1 MHSLPFLFLALPEN
15 FNPHYHCSADMARA
29 HFITYETLLEDHENQ
44 ILGFMHIGDM
54 SGLTSAHIT
63 CWNVSDFA
71 RILKWGEQSI
81 PMRHKEIHC
90 VNVPTPVK
98 YVLDFAKTR
107 VSKKINDRLNIHSH
121 VDDML
126 KKVEKQ
132 CLPLELGGS
141 MPMAAMIELWKV
153 ELSAKREQIMRL
165 DEMAILSD
173 RDIVTNRGSSSSTN
187 SQINSIAG
195 SFRKLEVD

>member
-1 MHSLPFLFLALPEN
+1 
-15 FNPHYHCSADMARA
+15 MARA

-107 VSKKINDRLNIHSH
+107 VSKKINDRLNIHST
-121 VDDML
+121 VEDML

-132 CLPLELGGS
+132 CLPLELGGT
-141 MPMAAMIELWKV
+141 MPMAEMIEQWKH
-153 ELSAKREQIMRL
+153 ELAARREQILRL

-173 RDIVTNRGSSSSTN
+173 RDILTRDNKGGSMN
-187 SQINSIAG
+187 AQINSIAG

>member
-1 MHSLPFLFLALPEN
+1 MNVSPLEN

-29 HFITYETLLEDHENQ
+29 HFITYETLLEDPENQ

-107 VSKKINDRLNIHSH
+107 VSKKINDRLNIHTSTE
-121 VDDML
+121 DML
-126 KKVEKQ
+126 KKVERQ

-141 MPMAAMIELWKV
+141 MPMADMIDQWKSELI
-153 ELSAKREQIMRL
+153 AKREFIMRL
-165 DEMAILSD
+165 DEMNILSD
-173 RDIVTNRGSSSSTN
+173 RGIATNREKAPHSE
-187 SQINSIAG
+187 INSIAG